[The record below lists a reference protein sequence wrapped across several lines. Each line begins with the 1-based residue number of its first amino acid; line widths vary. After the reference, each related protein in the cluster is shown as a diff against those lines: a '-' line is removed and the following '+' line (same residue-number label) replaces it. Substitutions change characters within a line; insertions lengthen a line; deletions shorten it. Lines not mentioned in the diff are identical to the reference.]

1 MTDPERISHRSSG
14 LAAELLRAGAAEE
27 PRSAGV
33 ERTLAALGVSGALL
47 TTAATAS
54 GVAAGGGAA
63 AAGAA
68 TVATGAK
75 AVKAVSALLLAKWIG
90 VGVVGGVGLAGAAA
104 VVSRPLA
111 NAPSATPAIA
121 AAPRTLTPARVAP
134 SEPVVAPQIAEP
146 PPEVVEP
153 SVTASPMASLP
164 VPKSEPALDIGA
176 PLAAEV
182 AFIDRARG
190 LLAAGQAE
198 QGLQLLSGYE
208 QQFPEARLLPEV
220 LFLRLETCDRLG
232 RRAEAR
238 SAAQRLVEGFPKSP
252 HAARAR
258 QLLNP

>member
-14 LAAELLRAGAAEE
+14 LAAELLQAGATEQ
-27 PRSAGV
+27 PHGAGM
-33 ERTLAALGVSGALL
+33 ERTLAVLGVSGALL

-54 GVAAGGGAA
+54 GAGAA
-63 AAGAA
+63 AGVA
-68 TVATGAK
+68 TAATGAK
-75 AVKAVSALLLAKWIG
+75 AVKAMSTLLLVKWIG

-104 VVSRPLA
+104 VVSDPVAR
-111 NAPSATPAIA
+111 APSAASVLVP
-121 AAPRTLTPARVAP
+121 APRAPTQAQLAPVEPA
-134 SEPVVAPQIAEP
+134 P
-146 PPEVVEP
+146 PPEAPAPPAEVVEH
-153 SVTASPMASLP
+153 P
-164 VPKSEPALDIGA
+164 VHATPPAVPAAPTPDAVLDVGA

-182 AFIDRARG
+182 AFIDRARA
-190 LLAAGQAE
+190 LLSAGQAE
-198 QGLQLLSGYE
+198 QGLQLLRGYE

-232 RRAEAR
+232 RSAEAR

>member
-68 TVATGAK
+68 TGAK

-104 VVSRPLA
+104 VVSSPLA
-111 NAPSATPAIA
+111 DAPSAMPAA
-121 AAPRTLTPARVAP
+121 VSAPRAVTPVRAAP

-146 PPEVVEP
+146 AAEVVEP
-153 SVTASPMASLP
+153 SVTTSPAASLA
-164 VPKSEPALDIGA
+164 VPKSEPALDVGA

-190 LLAAGQAE
+190 LLASGQAE
-198 QGLQLLSGYE
+198 QGLRLLSGYE

-232 RRAEAR
+232 RRAEAQ
-238 SAAQRLVEGFPKSP
+238 SAARRLVDGFPKSP